1 MDCERD
7 ALRGCR
13 GILWGLVWSLVCWVL
28 LIGIFVW

>member
-28 LIGIFVW
+28 IGIFVW